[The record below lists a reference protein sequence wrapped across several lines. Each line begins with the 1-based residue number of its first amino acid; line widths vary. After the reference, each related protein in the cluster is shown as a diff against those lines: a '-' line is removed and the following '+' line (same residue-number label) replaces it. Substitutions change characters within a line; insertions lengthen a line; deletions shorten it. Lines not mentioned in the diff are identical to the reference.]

1 MRLLGARTRRG
12 AWRSR
17 DSPTGMAA
25 AVAAGAPSVG
35 VTTSQSP
42 AALFGAGASL
52 CVADFADARLGE
64 GARVIETCVTR
75 GARGGVSHTGTNR
88 AFRVGHCRSQNGTW
102 FGRIAE
108 SLRARLRGCHDLQCV
123 HVVRFFG
130 MRRRKTSSDRRHSSA
145 HPERAFRSRLVADRH
160 AGARRLRRRHRAVRA
175 SAPRR
180 RRLILDRLGRLPAG
194 ASPHVACVTSLS
206 PRRDRSASA
215 HVVEPGRSRAR
226 RDTRG
231 RAGVVLAAS
240 RAAFRAFAAGASADS
255 GAPDARSAT
264 NESQISPATTMT
276 SRTTPWWC
284 GSGTTCVW
292 RITTSSS
299 VPRRSRA
306 ADPGVEVLPVYCFDP
321 RCFER
326 SAWGSPKTGAHRARF
341 LRECV
346 ADLQSN
352 LRLIG
357 SDLLVVVGKP
367 EEVIAPLVLGDGKTT
382 VVLTQVRSR
391 YSIRIRAGEK
401 RFSFTRFRFCFLRF
415 LCRASP
421 VRMII

>member
-1 MRLLGARTRRG
+1 MSRSAGVSTSRALFRDATAKDLLGPASLLRAPRARISLRVS
-12 AWRSR
+12 SR
-17 DSPTGMAA
+17 IATLAPVVSAA
-25 AVAAGAPSVG
+25 ATGRFALLHRVVAVSSS
-35 VTTSQSP
+35 T
-42 AALFGAGASL
+42 AS
-52 CVADFADARLGE
+52 
-64 GARVIETCVTR
+64 
-75 GARGGVSHTGTNR
+75 
-88 AFRVGHCRSQNGTW
+88 
-102 FGRIAE
+102 
-108 SLRARLRGCHDLQCV
+108 
-123 HVVRFFG
+123 
-130 MRRRKTSSDRRHSSA
+130 
-145 HPERAFRSRLVADRH
+145 
-160 AGARRLRRRHRAVRA
+160 
-175 SAPRR
+175 
-180 RRLILDRLGRLPAG
+180 GRLPAG

-215 HVVEPGRSRAR
+215 HVSSRAGAFAR
-226 RDTRG
+226 AETRAR

-240 RAAFRAFAAGASADS
+240 RAAFGAFAAGASADS

-264 NESQISPATTMT
+264 DEPREPATTMT
-276 SRTTPWWC
+276 SATTRVV
-284 GSGTTCVW
+284 VW
-292 RITTSSS
+292 FRNDLRLADNYVIK
-299 VPRRSRA
+299 RAEALAA

-391 YSIRIRAGEK
+391 YVLRIRAENVS
-401 RFSFTRFRFCFLRF
+401 RDEERREEEDLFRFRFLLSPSR
-415 LCRASP
+415 RASP

>member
-1 MRLLGARTRRG
+1 MSTSRALFRDATAKDFLGPATLLRAPRARISLRVS
-12 AWRSR
+12 SR
-17 DSPTGMAA
+17 IATLAPVVSAA
-25 AVAAGAPSVG
+25 ATGRFALLHRVVAVSSS
-35 VTTSQSP
+35 T
-42 AALFGAGASL
+42 AS
-52 CVADFADARLGE
+52 
-64 GARVIETCVTR
+64 
-75 GARGGVSHTGTNR
+75 
-88 AFRVGHCRSQNGTW
+88 
-102 FGRIAE
+102 
-108 SLRARLRGCHDLQCV
+108 
-123 HVVRFFG
+123 
-130 MRRRKTSSDRRHSSA
+130 
-145 HPERAFRSRLVADRH
+145 
-160 AGARRLRRRHRAVRA
+160 
-175 SAPRR
+175 
-180 RRLILDRLGRLPAG
+180 GRLPAG

-215 HVVEPGRSRAR
+215 HVSSRAGAFAR
-226 RDTRG
+226 AETRAR

-240 RAAFRAFAAGASADS
+240 RAAFGAFAAGASADS

-264 NESQISPATTMT
+264 DKSRISPAAAMT
-276 SRTTPWWC
+276 SATTRVV
-284 GSGTTCVW
+284 VW
-292 RITTSSS
+292 FRNDLRLADNYVIK
-299 VPRRSRA
+299 RAEALAA

-341 LRECV
+341 LLRECV

-391 YSIRIRAGEK
+391 YVYDRKTFLDGFVL
-401 RFSFTRFRFCFLRF
+401 FSPSR
-415 LCRASP
+415 RASP

>member
-1 MRLLGARTRRG
+1 MSRSAGVSTSRALFRVATAKDLLVPASLLRAPRARISLRFS
-12 AWRSR
+12 SR
-17 DSPTGMAA
+17 IATLAPVVSAA
-25 AVAAGAPSVG
+25 ATGRFALLHRVVAVS
-35 VTTSQSP
+35 
-42 AALFGAGASL
+42 AS
-52 CVADFADARLGE
+52 
-64 GARVIETCVTR
+64 T
-75 GARGGVSHTGTNR
+75 
-88 AFRVGHCRSQNGTW
+88 
-102 FGRIAE
+102 
-108 SLRARLRGCHDLQCV
+108 
-123 HVVRFFG
+123 
-130 MRRRKTSSDRRHSSA
+130 
-145 HPERAFRSRLVADRH
+145 
-160 AGARRLRRRHRAVRA
+160 A
-175 SAPRR
+175 S
-180 RRLILDRLGRLPAG
+180 GRLPAG

-215 HVVEPGRSRAR
+215 HVSSRAGAFAR
-226 RDTRG
+226 AETRAR

-240 RAAFRAFAAGASADS
+240 RAAFGAFAAGASADS
-255 GAPDARSAT
+255 ITNRAPDARSAT
-264 NESQISPATTMT
+264 DEPRLIEPATTMT
-276 SRTTPWWC
+276 SATTRVV
-284 GSGTTCVW
+284 VW
-292 RITTSSS
+292 FRNDLRLADNYVIK
-299 VPRRSRA
+299 RAEALAA

-391 YSIRIRAGEK
+391 YVLRIRADYVSRDGK
-401 RFSFTRFRFCFLRF
+401 RREEEDLFRFVFSPSR
-415 LCRASP
+415 RASP

>member
-1 MRLLGARTRRG
+1 MSRSAGVSTSRALFRDATAKDFLGPATLLRAPRARISLRVS
-12 AWRSR
+12 SR
-17 DSPTGMAA
+17 IATLAPVVSAA
-25 AVAAGAPSVG
+25 ATGRFALLHRVVAVSSS
-35 VTTSQSP
+35 T
-42 AALFGAGASL
+42 AS
-52 CVADFADARLGE
+52 
-64 GARVIETCVTR
+64 
-75 GARGGVSHTGTNR
+75 
-88 AFRVGHCRSQNGTW
+88 
-102 FGRIAE
+102 
-108 SLRARLRGCHDLQCV
+108 
-123 HVVRFFG
+123 
-130 MRRRKTSSDRRHSSA
+130 
-145 HPERAFRSRLVADRH
+145 
-160 AGARRLRRRHRAVRA
+160 
-175 SAPRR
+175 
-180 RRLILDRLGRLPAG
+180 GRLPAG

-215 HVVEPGRSRAR
+215 HVSSRAGAFAR
-226 RDTRG
+226 AETRAR

-240 RAAFRAFAAGASADS
+240 RAAFGAFAAGAPESAD
-255 GAPDARSAT
+255 APDARSAT
-264 NESQISPATTMT
+264 DESRISPATTMT
-276 SRTTPWWC
+276 SATTRVV
-284 GSGTTCVW
+284 VW
-292 RITTSSS
+292 FRNDLRLADNYVIK
-299 VPRRSRA
+299 RAEALAA

-391 YSIRIRAGEK
+391 YVYDRKTFLDGFVL
-401 RFSFTRFRFCFLRF
+401 FSPSR
-415 LCRASP
+415 RASP

>member
-1 MRLLGARTRRG
+1 MKR
-12 AWRSR
+12 
-17 DSPTGMAA
+17 
-25 AVAAGAPSVG
+25 
-35 VTTSQSP
+35 
-42 AALFGAGASL
+42 
-52 CVADFADARLGE
+52 
-64 GARVIETCVTR
+64 
-75 GARGGVSHTGTNR
+75 VSHTGNLS
-88 AFRVGHCRSQNGTW
+88 FSCRTFVKALGTKIRPKP
-102 FGRIAE
+102 G
-108 SLRARLRGCHDLQCV
+108 SLCQARARLKWMSRSAGVSTSRALFRDATAKDL
-123 HVVRFFG
+123 
-130 MRRRKTSSDRRHSSA
+130 
-145 HPERAFRSRLVADRH
+145 LVPASL
-160 AGARRLRRRHRAVRA
+160 LR
-175 SAPRR
+175 APRAR
-180 RRLILDRLGRLPAG
+180 ISLRVSSRIATLAPVVSAAATGRFALLHRVVAVSASTASGRLPAG

-215 HVVEPGRSRAR
+215 HVSSRAGAFAR
-226 RDTRG
+226 AETRAR

-240 RAAFRAFAAGASADS
+240 RAAFGAFAAGASADS

-264 NESQISPATTMT
+264 DESRISPATTMT
-276 SRTTPWWC
+276 SATTRVV
-284 GSGTTCVW
+284 VW
-292 RITTSSS
+292 FRNDLRLADNYVIK
-299 VPRRSRA
+299 RAEALAA

-391 YSIRIRAGEK
+391 YVLRIRAENVS
-401 RFSFTRFRFCFLRF
+401 RDEERREEEDLFRFRFLLSPSR
-415 LCRASP
+415 RASP

>member
-1 MRLLGARTRRG
+1 MSRSAGVSTSRALFRDATAKDLLGPASLLRAPRARISLRVS
-12 AWRSR
+12 SR
-17 DSPTGMAA
+17 IATLAPVVSAA
-25 AVAAGAPSVG
+25 ATGRFALLHRVVAVSSS
-35 VTTSQSP
+35 T
-42 AALFGAGASL
+42 AS
-52 CVADFADARLGE
+52 
-64 GARVIETCVTR
+64 
-75 GARGGVSHTGTNR
+75 
-88 AFRVGHCRSQNGTW
+88 
-102 FGRIAE
+102 
-108 SLRARLRGCHDLQCV
+108 
-123 HVVRFFG
+123 
-130 MRRRKTSSDRRHSSA
+130 
-145 HPERAFRSRLVADRH
+145 
-160 AGARRLRRRHRAVRA
+160 
-175 SAPRR
+175 
-180 RRLILDRLGRLPAG
+180 GRLPAG

-215 HVVEPGRSRAR
+215 HVSSRAGAFAR
-226 RDTRG
+226 AETRAR

-240 RAAFRAFAAGASADS
+240 RAAFGAFAAGASADS

-264 NESQISPATTMT
+264 DESRISPATTMT
-276 SRTTPWWC
+276 SATTRVV
-284 GSGTTCVW
+284 VW
-292 RITTSSS
+292 FRNDLRLADNYVIK
-299 VPRRSRA
+299 RAEALAA

-391 YSIRIRAGEK
+391 YVLRIRAENVS
-401 RFSFTRFRFCFLRF
+401 RDEERREEEDLFRFRFLLSPSR
-415 LCRASP
+415 RASP

>member
-1 MRLLGARTRRG
+1 MSRSAGVSTSRALFRDATAKDFLGPATLLRAPRARISLRVS
-12 AWRSR
+12 SR
-17 DSPTGMAA
+17 IATLAPVVSAA
-25 AVAAGAPSVG
+25 ATGRFALLHRVVAVS
-35 VTTSQSP
+35 
-42 AALFGAGASL
+42 AS
-52 CVADFADARLGE
+52 
-64 GARVIETCVTR
+64 T
-75 GARGGVSHTGTNR
+75 
-88 AFRVGHCRSQNGTW
+88 
-102 FGRIAE
+102 
-108 SLRARLRGCHDLQCV
+108 
-123 HVVRFFG
+123 
-130 MRRRKTSSDRRHSSA
+130 
-145 HPERAFRSRLVADRH
+145 
-160 AGARRLRRRHRAVRA
+160 A
-175 SAPRR
+175 S
-180 RRLILDRLGRLPAG
+180 GRLPAG

-215 HVVEPGRSRAR
+215 HVSSRAGAFAR
-226 RDTRG
+226 AETRAR

-240 RAAFRAFAAGASADS
+240 RAAFGAFAAGASADS

-264 NESQISPATTMT
+264 DESRISPATTMT
-276 SRTTPWWC
+276 SATTRVV
-284 GSGTTCVW
+284 VW
-292 RITTSSS
+292 FRNDLRLADNYVIK
-299 VPRRSRA
+299 RAEALAA

-391 YSIRIRAGEK
+391 YVLRIRAENVS
-401 RFSFTRFRFCFLRF
+401 RDEERREEEDLFRFRFLLSPSR
-415 LCRASP
+415 RASP